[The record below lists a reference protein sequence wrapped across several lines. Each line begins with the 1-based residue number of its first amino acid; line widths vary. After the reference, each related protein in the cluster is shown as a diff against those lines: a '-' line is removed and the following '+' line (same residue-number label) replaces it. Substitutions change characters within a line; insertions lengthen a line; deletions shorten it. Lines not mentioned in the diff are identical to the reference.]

1 MSNTTIVG
9 IILLVIYLLDGLILI
24 FFQGANDL
32 NKAYD
37 KAMEDYLKGCEKNEE
52 DSIHSNN

>member
-9 IILLVIYLLDGLILI
+9 IIILIVYLLDGLILI

-32 NKAYD
+32 NKIYD
-37 KAMEDYLKGCEKNEE
+37 KAMEDYMKGSEKNEE
-52 DSIHSNN
+52 SVHNID